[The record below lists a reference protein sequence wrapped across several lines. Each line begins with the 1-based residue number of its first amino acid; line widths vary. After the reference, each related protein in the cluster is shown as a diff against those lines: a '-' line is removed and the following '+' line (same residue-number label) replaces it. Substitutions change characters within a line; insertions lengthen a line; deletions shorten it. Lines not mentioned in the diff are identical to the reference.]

1 MRRWLCALLAAALL
15 CSLIPSVGCAADEPP
30 RDTYVI
36 EAAYEEG
43 VLTASMLCTFHNRT
57 GEALTH
63 VDFNLYG
70 NAYRADAQYKP
81 VSAAYAARAYY
92 NGESEGGMDILS
104 VQPCAR
110 WEVCGEDENILR
122 VHLVE
127 PLAPGEEVS
136 LTVGYRLRLAEVEHR
151 TGVARSAVNL
161 GNFYPVLCVYE
172 PGAGFYE
179 CVYSAVGDPFYSA
192 CADYE
197 VTISMPASFTAAA
210 SGEPVSAA
218 VEGGVRRCTYRLE
231 NARDFALV
239 LGTSFTVLQGE
250 AAGVSLRYYC
260 YDDGDAEGTLRL
272 LEECFTFFSDTFGR
286 YPYGSYSAVQTGF
299 CYGGMEYPGLVFLS
313 DSLAGADYAYTAVH
327 ETAHQWWYAAV
338 GSDQTRAA
346 WMDEGLAEYSSLLYF
361 ESAPACGFTREGLV
375 ASARRAL
382 GAYCTVQQQ
391 LFGGADAAM
400 TRSLADF
407 SGELAYVCL
416 TYDKGLL
423 LFDAVRGALGE
434 RRFLSGLRRYYAR
447 FCGRLASPADLAASF
462 NSAAAEG
469 IIASF
474 ADGSAVV

>member
-57 GEALTH
+57 REELAH

-104 VQPCAR
+104 VQPCGG

-122 VHLVE
+122 VHLAE

-197 VTISMPASFTAAA
+197 VTLSMPASFTAAA
-210 SGEPVSAA
+210 SGEPRLGGGGKRRAPLHLPPRKRA
-218 VEGGVRRCTYRLE
+218 RLRPRARHFLHRTAGGGGGGV
-231 NARDFALV
+231 
-239 LGTSFTVLQGE
+239 
-250 AAGVSLRYYC
+250 AA
-260 YDDGDAEGTLRL
+260 
-272 LEECFTFFSDTFGR
+272 
-286 YPYGSYSAVQTGF
+286 
-299 CYGGMEYPGLVFLS
+299 
-313 DSLAGADYAYTAVH
+313 
-327 ETAHQWWYAAV
+327 
-338 GSDQTRAA
+338 
-346 WMDEGLAEYSSLLYF
+346 
-361 ESAPACGFTREGLV
+361 
-375 ASARRAL
+375 
-382 GAYCTVQQQ
+382 
-391 LFGGADAAM
+391 
-400 TRSLADF
+400 
-407 SGELAYVCL
+407 
-416 TYDKGLL
+416 LL
-423 LFDAVRGALGE
+423 LL
-434 RRFLSGLRRYYAR
+434 
-447 FCGRLASPADLAASF
+447 
-462 NSAAAEG
+462 
-469 IIASF
+469 
-474 ADGSAVV
+474 